1 MQRCF
6 TGLQIWVGSIFGTK
20 NSLLG
25 IIFGQPPKVTN
36 NTVNNR
42 EDPDTSYHLEAL
54 YRLQLNDNISVTPG
68 LLVIFNP
75 EHNENN
81 DTIYV
86 GTVRT
91 TFSF

>member
-1 MQRCF
+1 LSRF
-6 TGLQIWVGSIFGTK
+6 YVADT
-20 NSLLG
+20 
-25 IIFGQPPKVTN
+25 
-36 NTVNNR
+36 
-42 EDPDTSYHLEAL
+42 DTSYHLEGL
-54 YRLQLNDNISVTPG
+54 YKVQLNDNIAITPG

-75 EHNENN
+75 EHNDRN